1 MKRAAIALLLAATA
15 CEGTLPPLR
24 KLGEVGK
31 DPVILFTGGD
41 TGESDLFAV
50 RPSGGDV
57 IQLTFSPVAESRP
70 SLSSDG
76 GAVAFLRDST
86 VWVMNLV
93 SGSER
98 RVRLPKGAGVPD
110 RFGWAPDGRSL
121 VVGTPSGLY
130 RWVAPPKKGAA
141 DEIPAAERAAA
152 ESSLAVLLGS
162 PVFGRVTPCERS
174 ADLCVVGDTGAP
186 SLLAAGAHD
195 AVRWGG
201 DSVGYF
207 VGDELRVRPL
217 GPGRERTVELRN
229 PPAGPREATMFPGAA
244 PPSP

>member
-1 MKRAAIALLLAATA
+1 VKRTGLALLLAATA

-24 KLGEVGK
+24 RLGEVGR
-31 DPVILFTGGD
+31 DPVVLFVGGER
-41 TGESDLFAV
+41 GQGDLFAAST
-50 RPSGGDV
+50 SGGEV
-57 IQLTFSPVAESRP
+57 IQLTFSPVPESRP
-70 SLSSDG
+70 SLSPEG

-98 RVRLPKGAGVPD
+98 RVRLPKGAGIPERV
-110 RFGWAPDGRSL
+110 GWAPDGRSL
-121 VVGTPSGLY
+121 VVGTVSGLY

-141 DEIPAAERAAA
+141 VEILGAERAAG

-162 PVFGRVTPCERS
+162 PAFTRVIPCERT
-174 ADLCVVGDTGAP
+174 ADLCGVGDTAAP
-186 SLLAAGAHD
+186 SLLAADAHD
-195 AVRWGG
+195 AVRWGS

-229 PPAGPREATMFPGAA
+229 PPASPREPTMFPGATE
-244 PPSP
+244 PR

>member
-1 MKRAAIALLLAATA
+1 VNRATLALLLLATA

-24 KLGEVGK
+24 KLGDVGR
-31 DPVILFTGGD
+31 DPVVLFIGGD
-41 TGESDLFAV
+41 GGQGDLFAAST
-50 RPSGGDV
+50 SGGDV
-57 IQLTFSPVAESRP
+57 IQVTFSPVDESRP
-70 SLSSDG
+70 AISPEG

-98 RVRLPKGAGVPD
+98 RVRLPKAAGVPE
-110 RFGWAPDGRSL
+110 RVGWARDGRSL
-121 VVGTPSGLY
+121 VVGTAAGLY

-141 DEIPAAERAAA
+141 VEIPATERAAA

-162 PVFGRVTPCERS
+162 PVFARVTHCGRP
-174 ADLCVVGDTGAP
+174 ADLCIVGDTAAP
-186 SLLAAGAHD
+186 SLLAADAHD

-217 GPGRERTVELRN
+217 GPGRERTLELRS
-229 PPAGPREATMFPGAA
+229 PPAHPREATMFPGATE
-244 PPSP
+244 PR

>member
-1 MKRAAIALLLAATA
+1 VRPAFLLLLATIG

-24 KLGEVGK
+24 KIGEVGTE
-31 DPVILFTGGD
+31 PVVLFIGGEEQ
-41 TGESDLFAV
+41 GDLFAAST
-50 RPSGGDV
+50 SGGEV

-70 SLSSDG
+70 AVSPDG
-76 GAVAFLRDST
+76 GAVAFLRDTT
-86 VWVMNLV
+86 VWVMNLI

-98 RVRLPKGAGVPD
+98 RVRLPKGAGTPV
-110 RFGWAPDGRSL
+110 RVGWAPDARSL
-121 VVGTPSGLY
+121 VVGTGAGLY

-141 DEIPAAERAAA
+141 VAIPASERAAA

-162 PVFGRVTPCERS
+162 PAFARVTSCERP

-186 SLLAAGAHD
+186 APLAAGAHD
-195 AVRWGG
+195 AVRWGN

-217 GPGRERTVELRN
+217 GRGRERTVEFRN
-229 PPAGPREATMFPGAA
+229 PPAHPREATMFPG
-244 PPSP
+244 PTVPR